1 MVKVNAPAM
10 SLDASGSLGGAI
22 VFSKWKGRNYV
33 RTLVRPSN
41 PRSVLQVAVRAM
53 MRFLSQKWAAVAG
66 NEQATWDDL
75 ANASSISP
83 FNAYVGFNLTNWRQH
98 LAPSMVTPAVR
109 DGTLATV
116 TSFDATGG
124 FHQAVLALVASVGGT
139 NWGAILHRTPT
150 DVAPETLATVIGV
163 MGVNE
168 AGTFTFTDVGLTAG
182 TYYYWYHLF
191 TSHGMLDTI
200 PIHATAAAVVT

>member
-41 PRSVLQVAVRAM
+41 PKSTLQVAVRSM
-53 MRFLSQKWAAVAG
+53 MRFLAQQWAHLTAP
-66 NEQATWDDL
+66 EKATWLLL
-75 ANASSISP
+75 AKATSISTWNAMAA
-83 FNAYVGFNLTNWRQH
+83 FNMREWRQH
-98 LAPSMVTPAVR
+98 VAPSAAETALR
-109 DGTLATV
+109 TGTLATV
-116 TSFDATGG
+116 TSFAATGG
-124 FHQAVLALVASVGGT
+124 FHEADLLLTLSAFAD
-139 NWGAILHRTPT
+139 NWGAIIHRTLT
-150 DVAPETLATVIGV
+150 DVAPTTLNTVVAVIPA
-163 MGVNE
+163 N
-168 AGTFTFTDVGLTAG
+168 AIAAFAYTDRDLTAG

-191 TSHGMLDTI
+191 TRAGKFDTI